1 MNYDLIEKKIKE
13 YKISR
18 LSINTESNMINIT
31 IDCNKKK
38 YVIRNIYEYDRIDTE
53 SILNAIY
60 LTLSKNE
67 WRNKKW

>member
-31 IDCNKKK
+31 IECNKKK
-38 YVIRNIYEYDRIDTE
+38 YVVRNIYEYDRIDIE

-60 LTLSKNE
+60 LTLSKDE
-67 WRNKKW
+67 WRNTK